1 MKKKFP
7 LVLIAIILLI
17 ALKTCSSELFMSS
30 EKLIAKGDEALA
42 NNDLDKALSYYNQ
55 AGPEGDE
62 KEKNVLKQK
71 INTILN
77 KNSYVL
83 SNQENTNVKE
93 ALKFLEEEAKYTF
106 EEEERYI
113 FLLECIQERIEG
125 ILTDADSDAI
135 YDAGNLLEAVES
147 VFPAETPGL
156 KEYLNSTY
164 FTLGYS
170 RLLNEVS
177 DPSGYSSVTRDALW
191 YWTRCTEGPGYE
203 CSEAINQTI
212 PQQNYEEGFT
222 VLKEY
227 ITDNEVLILICNDLR
242 ENISYTTVSELFA
255 FEATYYSMF
264 PREEADPSL
273 IGAFSGL
280 NDLRLGNNHQTES
293 IILSVAELQAACG
306 LNPGGRVLFLHK
318 PHEYDDNIGLYLPL
332 MDLLPNAY
340 YPDSL
345 ESVEYVVFMSC
356 ESVMTG
362 ATFENGTEEMRED
375 TTVTL
380 YDTKTGEILYQAT
393 KEGPT
398 SFIMTYYGDT
408 PPSVY
413 SAGAPYIGS
422 LVLEAITH
430 IETTINQ

>member
-1 MKKKFP
+1 MKRKTP
-7 LVLIAIILLI
+7 LLLIAIILLI
-17 ALKTCSSELFMSS
+17 VLKTCSGELFMSS

-62 KEKNVLKQK
+62 KEKEVLERKV
-71 INTILN
+71 NSILN
-77 KNSYVL
+77 KTSNVL
-83 SNQENTNVKE
+83 SNQENKNVKE

-106 EEEERYI
+106 EEEERHL
-113 FLLECIQERIEG
+113 FLLECVQQRIERI
-125 ILTDADSDAI
+125 LTEADSGAIHDAE
-135 YDAGNLLEAVES
+135 NLLEAVES
-147 VFPAETPGL
+147 VLPAETPGL
-156 KEYLNSTY
+156 KSYLNEIY
-164 FTLGYS
+164 FSLGYK
-170 RLLNEVS
+170 RLENEVS
-177 DPSGYSSVTRDALW
+177 DPYEYSSVIGDALW
-191 YWTRCTEGPGYE
+191 YWSRCTDGPGYE
-203 CSEAINQTI
+203 CTQAINQTI
-212 PQQNYEEGFT
+212 PQQNYEEGFA
-222 VLKEY
+222 VLTEH
-227 ITDNEVLILICNDLR
+227 ITDTDVLVLICNELR

-255 FEATYYSMF
+255 FEAAYYSMF

-273 IGAFSGL
+273 IESFTGL
-280 NDLRLGNNHQTES
+280 NNLRLGNDHQTES
-293 IILSVAELQAACG
+293 VILSATELQAACG
-306 LNPGGRVLFLHK
+306 LNPDGRILFLHK
-318 PHEYDDNIGLYLPL
+318 PDEYDDSIGLYLPL
-332 MDLLPNAY
+332 MDLLPNTY

-356 ESVMTG
+356 DSVMTG

-413 SAGAPYIGS
+413 SAGAPYIES
-422 LVLEAITH
+422 LVLEAIAE
-430 IETTINQ
+430 IENQINK